1 MKKVLVILL
10 FVILGGASV
19 AYLAYDWL
27 LNDNVA
33 VEDSFSFY
41 VQPETTMEQLV
52 ADLEPFLIET
62 ESFESIS
69 SAKGLTKPKPGHYI
83 ITPRMSNN
91 DLVNT
96 FRAGLQKPVRITF
109 TSANYPEEVAKKL
122 ADQVMISESEIWNQM
137 QAQWGKDII
146 YQLIPNT
153 YEVYWTLSAED
164 LCKRLEREAEKFWN
178 ENNLQRAQ
186 ALKMTPRE
194 VVVLASIVEKET
206 SKRDEFNTVAG
217 LYINRINKGW
227 RLQSDPTVIYAKKLA
242 EGRDLEI
249 RRVLYADLKID
260 SPYNTYQN
268 YGLPPGPIMV
278 PDTEVIKAVLRGS
291 KHRYMYMCADPENPG
306 YHAFAETSAQHNAN
320 KQRYVKWL
328 NRNKIYR

>member
-1 MKKVLVILL
+1 MKKVLVIVL
-10 FVILGGASV
+10 FVILGGASL

-27 LNDNVA
+27 LNDNVSA
-33 VEDSFSFY
+33 EDSISFY
-41 VQPETTMEQLV
+41 VQPETSVEQLTE
-52 ADLEPFLIET
+52 DLTPYLMDA
-62 ESFESIS
+62 ESFANIA
-69 SAKGLTKPKPGHYI
+69 SAKGLEKPKPGHYI

-122 ADQVMISESEIWNQM
+122 ADQVMISESEIWEQM
-137 QAQWGKDII
+137 QSLWGEDVI
-146 YQLIPNT
+146 YHLIPNT

-164 LCKRLEREAEKFWN
+164 LCERLERESKRFWN
-178 ENNLQRAQ
+178 EKRLAQ
-186 ALKMTPRE
+186 AESIGLTSE
-194 VVVLASIVEKET
+194 QVVVLASIVEKET
-206 SKRDEFNTVAG
+206 AKRDEYNTVAG
-217 LYINRINKGW
+217 LYLNRLNKGW

-242 EGRDLEI
+242 EGRDIEI

-268 YGLPPGPIMV
+268 YGLPPSPIMV
-278 PDTEVIKAVLRGS
+278 PDTEVINAVLRGS
-291 KHRYMYMCADPENPG
+291 KHRYMYMCANPDNPG
-306 YHAFAETSAQHNAN
+306 YHAFAETDAQHNAN